1 MDQSV
6 LGGTYQGAPYAL
18 DYQPTTEEQLA
29 VLGSRQLPERQ
40 VFAPSFI
47 VKPPAPALDASLMT
61 PIAQQSVAAA
71 PTQLFSSAPP
81 AASAPPAIVPTAP
94 GPPPQAAMVSR
105 AAGPA
110 PISEIGKLQTD
121 VLKSRQ
127 IASYEDLAR
136 GATSGRELVENTEAA
151 QAAEMKGLRDIE
163 GVRLTHE
170 LEAITAK
177 EEAEAD
183 QITRKAAADTA
194 RTTLDT
200 ARDQLT
206 NTKIDVDAAYGGT
219 SGRIFSAIAVAMG
232 AFGAS
237 MTGGPNYAMQIVDA
251 RINREIDAQKSEIEK
266 KKGKVS
272 ELGQILINNEKLLG
286 DSKQA
291 VALTKA
297 QSYAAFLSSAEA
309 TINVDKA
316 GPQQKLVLE
325 ALKEKVFENVA
336 KLKQDVKTAEAN
348 TLMVALQERQA
359 QRQAGAAAAAARAK
373 KDEERQEKARDRQGK
388 LDEIA
393 LKGEVDLQNEKI
405 KTGNVPTTSGVT
417 AQSMSKVID
426 ELGKPAVGVKDLA
439 GVIGKLDTFQAALDA
454 YGSAADAPGGSTA
467 GVASSWTPS
476 LTGKAREL
484 DRARTLSTLNF
495 RHDLTGAAGSESE
508 DKKILLAAGGEDPKM
523 NQIWIN
529 QQRKEIERRVDLALT
544 VLPEGQRAAAR
555 AELFGG
561 KIPMPATIK
570 PSVGK

>member
-1 MDQSV
+1 MDQIV
-6 LGGTYQGAPYAL
+6 LGELPEASYP
-18 DYQPTTEEQLA
+18 PTTDEQLA

-40 VFAPSFI
+40 VYAPSFI
-47 VKPPAPALDASLMT
+47 VKPPAPILDAPVMT

-110 PISEIGKLQTD
+110 PLSEIGKLQTD

-151 QAAEMKGLRDIE
+151 QAAEMKGLVDRK
-163 GVRLTHE
+163 GN
-170 LEAITAK
+170 AIYHAAEVK
-177 EEAEAD
+177 QAEEEAKAD

-200 ARDQLT
+200 ARDQLS

-237 MTGGPNYAMQIVDA
+237 MTGGPNYALNIVEG

-373 KDEERQEKARDRQGK
+373 KDEERREKALDREAK
-388 LDEIA
+388 FTEIT
-393 LKGEVDLQNEKI
+393 LKGEADRQNENI
-405 KTGNVPTTSGVT
+405 KTGNVPTTSGSVT
-417 AQSMSKVID
+417 SQSMSKVID

-476 LTGKAREL
+476 LTAKAREL

-508 DKKILLAAGGEDPKM
+508 DKKILLAAGGQDPKM

-529 QQRKEIERRVDLALT
+529 QQRKEIEARVNLALN
-544 VLPEGQRAAAR
+544 VVPEGQRAAAR